1 MSDPPFFSASH
12 FTQGPPVYHFVY
24 HGRPL
29 RGGRSLLRYRRTFP
43 CGKAGMKTREQ
54 TLGSEEES
62 AAWQDGPHERP
73 GRRRGTGAAAGEG
86 GAAAARAA
94 SLPLPELRSSELP
107 ERLSPVR

>member
-1 MSDPPFFSASH
+1 
-12 FTQGPPVYHFVY
+12 
-24 HGRPL
+24 
-29 RGGRSLLRYRRTFP
+29 
-43 CGKAGMKTREQ
+43 MKTREQ

-86 GAAAARAA
+86 GGQRAARAA